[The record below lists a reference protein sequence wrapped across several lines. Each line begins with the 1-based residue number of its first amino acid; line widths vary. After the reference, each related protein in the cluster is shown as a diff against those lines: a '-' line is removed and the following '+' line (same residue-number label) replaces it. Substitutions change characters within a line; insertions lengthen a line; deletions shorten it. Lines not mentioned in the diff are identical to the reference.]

1 MTTFETCLFGVGF
14 IALFAVVLCII
25 GTIADE
31 WENIPRM
38 VRKFWHRACDW
49 LFDVQTAYW
58 KFRAHRRHKRGVW

>member
-1 MTTFETCLFGVGF
+1 MTTFETYLFGVGF

-31 WENIPRM
+31 WENIPRV
-38 VRKFWHRACDW
+38 VRNFWRMACDW

-58 KFRAHRRHKRGVW
+58 KFRAHRKKVRR